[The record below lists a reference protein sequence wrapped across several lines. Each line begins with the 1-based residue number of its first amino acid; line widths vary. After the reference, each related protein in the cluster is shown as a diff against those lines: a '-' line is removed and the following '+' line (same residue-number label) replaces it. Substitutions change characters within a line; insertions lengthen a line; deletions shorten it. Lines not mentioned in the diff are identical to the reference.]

1 MEKFDSLALQSPQ
14 RGNHDGLTSSSACLP
29 HQRETTA
36 ETRFRRGGAAR
47 TELLGSS
54 YLSVR
59 QVACRL
65 RDGVLTLQGHVP
77 SYFHKQVAQAMVL
90 QCLDRSV
97 RIDNQLRVVGMRSS

>member
-1 MEKFDSLALQSPQ
+1 MVSPAPRRVCLISEKQLPKRDSAVEA
-14 RGNHDGLTSSSACLP
+14 R
-29 HQRETTA
+29 
-36 ETRFRRGGAAR
+36 AR